1 MGAQIHSVPAVVSEQ
16 PCEVAVRAVPGWLR
30 PYVIGLSG
38 FRSGSGLPVAHL
50 VLPLAST
57 TVIVDFGSPSGLVS
71 GAREVA
77 TTRGDT
83 WWGHGVSFG
92 LTPLGVGVLF
102 GAPMREF
109 GGGAAGL
116 PDLLGPA
123 ATELPGLLGAAAGW
137 EQRFDLLEAMLRSA
151 ILRAELASTG
161 FDAELADTGLRRATG
176 VATPTSAGRGAA
188 ACPER
193 HIAAIGTS
201 LVRGSAVRPDPA
213 VTAAWWRLRRGD
225 RPRIGV
231 LADELGVG
239 RRRLERGFRQH
250 IGMSPATVA
259 RIARFQRVV
268 GRFGAGAAPAEAA
281 AGSGLADQS
290 HLARETRALAGMT
303 PSALAAH
310 LRTPPVLASQ
320 TSKTAGRGGPSVRA

>member
-1 MGAQIHSVPAVVSEQ
+1 MGAQIHSVPAVVSEE

-30 PYVIGLSG
+30 PYVVGLSG
-38 FRSGSGLPVAHL
+38 FRSGLGRPVAHL

-71 GAREVA
+71 GAREAA

-102 GAPMREF
+102 GVPMREL
-109 GGGAAGL
+109 GGGAVGL
-116 PDLLGPA
+116 ADLLGPA
-123 ATELPGLLGAAAGW
+123 ATELPGLLGAAPGW
-137 EQRFDLLEAMLRSA
+137 KQCFDLLEAVLSSA
-151 ILRAELASTG
+151 ILQ
-161 FDAELADTGLRRATG
+161 AELADTGRRRANG
-176 VATPTSAGRGAA
+176 LAPVATSTSAGRD
-188 ACPER
+188 
-193 HIAAIGTS
+193 IAAIGTRM
-201 LVRGSAVRPDPA
+201 VRGPAVRPDPA
-213 VTAAWWRLRRGD
+213 VTEAWWRLQRGD
-225 RPRIGV
+225 CPRIGV

-250 IGMSPATVA
+250 IGMSPAKVA
-259 RIARFQRVV
+259 RITRFQRVV

-310 LRTPPVLASQ
+310 LRTPPVVVSQ
-320 TSKTAGRGGPSVRA
+320 SSKTGGAKRA

>member
-1 MGAQIHSVPAVVSEQ
+1 
-16 PCEVAVRAVPGWLR
+16 
-30 PYVIGLSG
+30 
-38 FRSGSGLPVAHL
+38 

-71 GAREVA
+71 GAREAA

-102 GAPMREF
+102 GVPMREF
-109 GGGAAGL
+109 GGGTVGL
-116 PDLLGPA
+116 GDLLGPA
-123 ATELPGLLGAAAGW
+123 ATELPALLGAAPGW
-137 EQRFDLLEAMLRSA
+137 EQRFDLLEAMLSSA
-151 ILRAELASTG
+151 ILQA
-161 FDAELADTGLRRATG
+161 
-176 VATPTSAGRGAA
+176 
-188 ACPER
+188 
-193 HIAAIGTS
+193 
-201 LVRGSAVRPDPA
+201 VRGPAVRPDPA
-213 VTAAWWRLRRGD
+213 VTAAWWRLQRGD
-225 RPRIGV
+225 CPRIGV

-268 GRFGAGAAPAEAA
+268 SRFGAGAAPAEAA

-310 LRTPPVLASQ
+310 LRTPPVVVSQ
-320 TSKTAGRGGPSVRA
+320 TSKTGGAKQA